1 MSTLHRMLSNYGL
14 LFNKI
19 ILLFTIYPFLSV
31 YLGIASETNTQQVQK
46 FEAPQMYFIPYF
58 KLQNFQNS
66 LNR

>member
-1 MSTLHRMLSNYGL
+1 MSTLYMMLSSYGL

-19 ILLFTIYPFLSV
+19 ILLFTMYLFLSV
-31 YLGIASETNTQQVQK
+31 YLGNTSEINTQQVQK